1 MPRTKPF
8 NEHYEKYEEWFAK
21 NRSVY
26 QSELRAI
33 GHFIPKR
40 GKAVEIG
47 VGSGKFA
54 VPFGIKVGVEPS
66 EAMRKLA
73 RERKIRVHNA
83 AAESLP
89 FEAGQ
94 FDFALMVTT
103 ICFVDDI
110 NKSFQEVERI
120 LKSGGYFIIG
130 FVDRS
135 SPLGHRYEKEKELN
149 VFYREA
155 TFYSTKGV
163 LSLLGECGFEKPDTI
178 QTVFGELQEIKTVQD
193 YREGYGEGG
202 FVVIRAR
209 KAP

>member
-8 NEHYEKYEEWFAK
+8 DEHHEKYEEWFTK
-21 NRSVY
+21 NRFVY
-26 QSELRAI
+26 QSELKAI

-40 GKAVEIG
+40 GKGVEIG

-54 VPFGIKVGVEPS
+54 VPFGINVGVEPS
-66 EAMRKLA
+66 EAMRKLS

-83 AAESLP
+83 VAESLP

-110 NKSFQEVERI
+110 KKSFKEVERI
-120 LKSGGYFIIG
+120 LKSGGCFIIG

-135 SPLGHRYEKEKELN
+135 SPLGHRYEKEKESN

-155 TFYSTKGV
+155 TFYSTKDA
-163 LSLLGECGFEKPDTI
+163 LSLLGECGFEEPEVI
-178 QTVFGELQEIKTVQD
+178 QTVFGELEEIRSIQD
-193 YREGYGEGG
+193 YREGYGEGS
-202 FVVIRAR
+202 FVVIQAK